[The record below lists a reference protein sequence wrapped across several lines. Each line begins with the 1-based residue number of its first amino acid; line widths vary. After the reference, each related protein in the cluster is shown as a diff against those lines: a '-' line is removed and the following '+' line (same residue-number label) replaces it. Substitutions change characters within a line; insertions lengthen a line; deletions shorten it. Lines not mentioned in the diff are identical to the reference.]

1 MVISEVNSCFDE
13 GFYNTDESRILA
25 LQSKNTMN
33 YLKVL
38 GALCAFALTA
48 LTVNAT
54 VWTVSNNADRPAQFT
69 GIQAAIDAASPGDTL
84 LITGGQYNGTLTM
97 VKNLVIYGE
106 SIEASEFPITYIY
119 GTLNINRFNSSLSA
133 SGSRF
138 YGLQFST
145 VTISGNFSGAG
156 AGQKTIDDIIFERC
170 TFLSTIN
177 QFPEDQLSNIT
188 YRNCLFKN
196 NTIYATYYSANLSN
210 MLMTNCVFDN
220 VNFTDDSFGGA
231 TDVNGNIVVRNS
243 MFLNRTF
250 NCFNA
255 LAEMVLENNIFYK
268 AEPTGLVTSTFNN
281 NLTYLCNS
289 NTIPYGNNIGSGNI
303 VNQAPELTNYP
314 ALGAAHSWSWD
325 YTPQAGSPCLGNGT
339 NGSDI
344 GISGG
349 NAPVA
354 NLPRYAKIPGVT
366 LLDIPVSSV
375 PVGGTLQ
382 INIEAESR
390 D

>member
-1 MVISEVNSCFDE
+1 MVISETNSCFDE
-13 GFYNTDESRILA
+13 GFDDPDENRILA

-38 GALCAFALTA
+38 GALCAFALSA

-69 GIQAAIDAASPGDTL
+69 TIQSAVDAASPGDTL
-84 LITGGQYNGTLTM
+84 LITGGTYGGATL
-97 VKNLVIYGE
+97 VKNLVFYGE
-106 SIEASEFPITYIY
+106 AIEGSEFPITTMSS
-119 GTLNINRFNSSLSA
+119 TLNILRFNSSLSA

-138 YGLQFST
+138 YGMRFNAT
-145 VTISGNFSGAG
+145 VNIDANFSGAG
-156 AGQKTIDDIIFERC
+156 AGQELLDDLIFERC
-170 TFLSTIN
+170 HFLSSIV
-177 QFPEDQLSNIT
+177 QYSRDGLSNVT
-188 YRNCLFKN
+188 YRNCLFSGV
-196 NTIYATYYSANLSN
+196 TYYASASGAVNISN
-210 MLMTNCVFDN
+210 ILHTNNVYDNCNISGGFGFFDL
-220 VNFTDDSFGGA
+220 
-231 TDVNGNIVVRNS
+231 NGNMVIRNS
-243 MFLNRTF
+243 MFLNRTSSSF
-250 NCFNA
+250 SNA
-255 LAEMVLENNIFYK
+255 QELVLENNIFYK
-268 AEPTGLVTSTFNN
+268 AEPTGLSTSTFNN
-281 NLTYLCNS
+281 NLTYLCNA
-289 NTIPYGNNIGSGNI
+289 NDIPYGDNIGSGNI
-303 VNQAPELTNYP
+303 VNQDPQLTNYP
-314 ALGAAHSWSWD
+314 ALGAAHSWDWD